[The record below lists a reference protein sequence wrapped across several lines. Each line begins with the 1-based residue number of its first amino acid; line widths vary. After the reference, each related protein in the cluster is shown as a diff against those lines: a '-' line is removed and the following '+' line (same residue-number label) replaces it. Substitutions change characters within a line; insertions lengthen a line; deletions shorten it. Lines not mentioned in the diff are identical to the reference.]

1 MYPLHRSILP
11 IWNINF
17 QSQLHRIFLALD
29 KLIKNHEV
37 LDSAMCNILING
49 LWKEGYRSEACRM
62 LDMMLEKGWVP
73 DASTHGLLMGSV
85 VREEA
90 KGKLDI
96 DTQDKISNILEEGL
110 GNP

>member
-1 MYPLHRSILP
+1 
-11 IWNINF
+11 
-17 QSQLHRIFLALD
+17 
-29 KLIKNHEV
+29 
-37 LDSAMCNILING
+37 
-49 LWKEGYRSEACRM
+49 M